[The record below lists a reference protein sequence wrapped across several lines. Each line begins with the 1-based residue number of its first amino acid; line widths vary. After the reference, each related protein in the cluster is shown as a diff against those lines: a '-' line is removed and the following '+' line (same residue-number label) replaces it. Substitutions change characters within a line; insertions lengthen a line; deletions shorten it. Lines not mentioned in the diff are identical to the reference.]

1 MSNENVSR
9 INEKVST
16 ELDVMKRAMI
26 EALESNLGIVTP
38 AASKVGIHR
47 STHYYWMKTDP
58 DYAAAVESVQDIA
71 LDFAESKLHEQI
83 KEKDTIATIFYLKT
97 KGKKR
102 GYIEKQEIA
111 VDATIRPMIVL
122 NGPTDEA
129 N

>member
-83 KEKDTIATIFYLKT
+83 KDKDTIATIFYLKT

-122 NGPTDEA
+122 NGPTEEA
-129 N
+129 G

>member
-58 DYAAAVESVQDIA
+58 DYAAAVDSVQDIA

-122 NGPTDEA
+122 NGPSEEA
-129 N
+129 S

>member
-122 NGPTDEA
+122 NGPSEEA
-129 N
+129 G

>member
-1 MSNENVSR
+1 MSSE
-9 INEKVST
+9 IVST
-16 ELDVMKRAMI
+16 ELDVLKRGMI
-26 EALESNLGIVTP
+26 EALEANLGIVTP

-102 GYIEKQEIA
+102 GYVEKQEISVEA
-111 VDATIRPMIVL
+111 NVKPMIAL
-122 NGPTDEA
+122 HGPADEA
-129 N
+129 S

>member
-16 ELDVMKRAMI
+16 ELDVMKRAMM

-58 DYAAAVESVQDIA
+58 DYAAAVDSVQDIA

-122 NGPTDEA
+122 NGPTEEA
-129 N
+129 S

>member
-1 MSNENVSR
+1 MSYENVLR

-129 N
+129 G

>member
-16 ELDVMKRAMI
+16 ELDVLKRAMI
-26 EALESNLGIVTP
+26 EALEANLGIVTP
-38 AASKVGIHR
+38 AAAKIGIHR
-47 STHYYWMKTDP
+47 GTHYYWMKTDP
-58 DYAAAVESVQDIA
+58 DYAAAVDSVQDIA

-122 NGPTDEA
+122 NGPSEEA
-129 N
+129 S